1 MLSYNHSFN
10 IHALFSEIDAD
21 KGGFLTVEELSK
33 WAASYGPLE
42 NAGINWHAIARL
54 WNAGADGEVETQR
67 IYFDE
72 FALGLTGTLAS
83 AIPRTRILDA
93 YGFPVDVRFSAS
105 DSEALKREYVA
116 SSLVAVLAETDKLA
130 AMDERPLS
138 AGQADRLWRALD
150 RYGYGPLPVTTVGQ
164 WLWDVAR
171 FRAPLAELESLLN
184 GGAVTQDQF
193 KARLAA
199 PDSAE
204 KEEDAKAGDR

>member
-1 MLSYNHSFN
+1 M
-10 IHALFSEIDAD
+10 
-21 KGGFLTVEELSK
+21 
-33 WAASYGPLE
+33 
-42 NAGINWHAIARL
+42 
-54 WNAGADGEVETQR
+54 
-67 IYFDE
+67 
-72 FALGLTGTLAS
+72 
-83 AIPRTRILDA
+83 
-93 YGFPVDVRFSAS
+93 RFSAS

-130 AMDERPLS
+130 AMDERPLT

-150 RYGYGPLPVTTVGQ
+150 RYSYGPLPVTTVGQ

-204 KEEDAKAGDR
+204 KEEEAKAGDREDMRKKAPGASTIGKGKTAATDGEDKKMDE